1 MANHLSTDSTVK
13 IGSALVGEL
22 KSFTVTQTAG
32 TIEDTV
38 LGDTAKTFKA
48 GLTSWS
54 GSADAN
60 WDETDAGQTAISVGS
75 EVVFSAYFEGV
86 ASGDTYQTGSAIVS
100 EVTTSTTV
108 DGLVEASFSFTG
120 TGALTT
126 TTV

>member
-13 IGSALVGEL
+13 IGSSTVGEL

-32 TIEDTV
+32 TLESSV
-38 LGDTAKTFKA
+38 LGSTAKTFKA

-60 WDETDAGQTAISVGS
+60 WDEADAGQTAISIGS
-75 EVVFSAYFEGV
+75 TVVFNAYFEGV
-86 ASGDTYQTGSAIVS
+86 ASGDTYQTGSAIVT
-100 EVTTSTTV
+100 EITTSTVV
-108 DGLVEASFSFTG
+108 DGFVEASFSFTG
-120 TGALTT
+120 TGALTI